1 MMFSVV
7 IPAYNEA
14 QNITQTIMELKQ
26 VLAPSGFAHD
36 YEIIVVDDHSNDKTY
51 EFVESFKEEKI
62 KCIRLSRRYGSH
74 TAIRAGFAASKG
86 DAVLCIAADGQ
97 EDTAVVTEMAEKW
110 NRGAKIVWA
119 LRKQRNAEPW
129 YIRRSAQLF
138 YRFLAWL
145 GDTEH
150 VDIDFSRAD
159 FFLLD
164 RHVVDAINACAERNT
179 SLFGLIVW
187 LGFTQ
192 DFVEYDRAPRRYGK
206 SKWNFI
212 SRLRL
217 AKDWIVAFSGVP
229 LKLMSIV
236 GFIIAIIGFVYGIYV
251 VIFALMGR
259 IPPSGWSSIIVAV
272 FVLGGV
278 QMIMLGIVGEY
289 LWRNLDESRKRPLFF
304 IETTTA
310 DQDKDNL

>member
-1 MMFSVV
+1 MARCFFR
-7 IPAYNEA
+7 IGHHCADD
-14 QNITQTIMELKQ
+14 
-26 VLAPSGFAHD
+26 H
-36 YEIIVVDDHSNDKTY
+36 EIVVVDDHSSDNTY
-51 EFVESFKEEKI
+51 EVVESFKEEKI
-62 KCIRLSRRYGSH
+62 KCVRLSRRSGSH

-86 DAVLCIAADGQ
+86 NAVLCIAADGQ
-97 EDTAVVTEMAEKW
+97 EDTAVIAQMVEKW
-110 NRGAKIVWA
+110 NEGAKIVWA
-119 LRKQRNAEPW
+119 LRRQRNTEPW
-129 YIRRSAQLF
+129 YIRKPAQLF

-145 GDTEH
+145 GDTEQ
-150 VDIDFSRAD
+150 VEIDFSRAD

-164 RHVVDAINACAERNT
+164 KHVVDAINACAERNT

-192 DFVEYDRAPRRYGK
+192 DFVEYDRAPRRFGK
-206 SKWNFI
+206 SKWNFV

-236 GFIIAIIGFVYGIYV
+236 GFIIAIMGFLYGIYV

-289 LWRNLDESRKRPLFF
+289 LWRNLDESRRRPLFF
-304 IETTTA
+304 IEATTI
-310 DQDKDNL
+310 DEDKDDL